1 MKTIELKV
9 NSRIYDRLLW
19 LLRQFN
25 PDDMLIIERDKEQE
39 YLQNELKK
47 IDEGSAKFMSL
58 EDLDNLL
65 EDQIKKY
72 EN

>member
-47 IDEGSAKFMSL
+47 IDEGSAEFMSL
-58 EDLDNLL
+58 EGLDNLL
-65 EDQIKKY
+65 EDQIKKH